1 MARRSSSAGPP
12 AGKTAIDIDVQ
23 SALAWLQARASKRTR
38 DGMARYGLPS
48 DHALGVPVGTIKQ
61 IGKRIG
67 VNHDLALG
75 LFKTGVYEA
84 QLLAAF
90 VGDPARLTAAQMD
103 RWCRDFDNWG
113 VVDTLCFSLFD
124 RTPLAWSRIK
134 PWSQRR
140 DEFEKRAAFALLACL
155 ALHDKGAPDEALRQ
169 CLPIIE
175 EGAKDDRNFVKKG
188 VLWALRLVGR
198 RSADLHAESVTLAR
212 RLAAS
217 TSPSASWIGRNA
229 LRDLTSLAVSQK
241 FSAKKTGSRR

>member
-1 MARRSSSAGPP
+1 MARRSSPSGRST
-12 AGKTAIDIDVQ
+12 GKAALDVDVQ
-23 SALAWLQARASKRTR
+23 SALAWLQERASKRTR

-48 DHALGVPVGTIKQ
+48 EHALGVPVGTIKQ

-67 VNHDLALG
+67 VSHDLALG

-113 VVDTLCFSLFD
+113 VVDTVCFSLFD
-124 RTPLAWSRIK
+124 RTPLAWSRIE

-140 DEFEKRAAFALLACL
+140 GEFEKRAAFALLACL
-155 ALHDKGAPDEALRQ
+155 ALHDKGAPDEALRK

-175 EGAKDDRNFVKKG
+175 QGATDDRNFVKKG
-188 VLWALRLVGR
+188 VLWAIRLVGR
-198 RSADLHAESVTLAR
+198 RSVDLHAESIALAR
-212 RLAAS
+212 RLA
-217 TSPSASWIGRNA
+217 TSNSASAQWIGRA
-229 LRDLTSLAVSQK
+229 TLRDLTSPAVAKK
-241 FSAKKTGSRR
+241 FGKKTGSRR